1 MVIDALA
8 AEGIPAQDA
17 LAGVRLSREA
27 MSSPA
32 MRISLNQV
40 IECYR
45 NAAKLSRDPHFSYH
59 TGLRVHL
66 SAYWMYGFAILSTMN
81 YLQTMQF
88 AAKSHLLATPLP
100 HLPFKHQR
108 APRPTP

>member
-59 TGLRVHL
+59 TGLRVFL
-66 SAYWMYGFAILSTMN
+66 SAHRVSVGTPPPLSRRVEPQARVITKRRIARERGPGAGAIRNL
-81 YLQTMQF
+81 
-88 AAKSHLLATPLP
+88 
-100 HLPFKHQR
+100 R
-108 APRPTP
+108 